1 MDVKPKKHCKHG
13 RRPDGKCRKIKKGNL
28 GWGNPD
34 APGGGVSNP
43 GQIASPGES
52 VLRDFVRSILSEIEL
67 EDSLLYAG
75 GEPEVG
81 MISYSHYL

>member
-1 MDVKPKKHCKHG
+1 MRMTTKKCKCGQTTH
-13 RRPDGKCRKIKKGNL
+13 GKCKKCKQGL

-52 VLRDFVRSILSEIEL
+52 LLRAFIGHTLNELAL

-75 GEPEVG
+75 GEPEEG
-81 MISYSHYL
+81 MITYSGDSYL